1 MSPRHGEP
9 QRGKALLQSAFIYFA
24 IVFGVG
30 FLLGAVR
37 VPFLVPRLGQR
48 VAELLEMPLMAA
60 AIYWAAGWVVKRFGS
75 SMQARGWALCG
86 LLALALLLG
95 AEWLLAVALTG
106 RGVAEYIASR
116 DPVSGSVYLIL
127 LLVFAAM
134 PRLRQGRTIHTLS
147 A

>member
-1 MSPRHGEP
+1 MIARRIEP
-9 QRGKALLQSAFIYFA
+9 LRGKALLQSAFVYFA

-37 VPFLVPRLGQR
+37 VPLLVPHLGQR
-48 VAELLEMPLMAA
+48 VAELLEMPFMAA

-75 SMQARGWALCG
+75 SVQARGWALCG

-106 RGVAEYIASR
+106 RSVAEYIASR
-116 DPVSGSVYLIL
+116 DPVSGSVYLIM

-134 PRLRQGRTIHTLS
+134 PWLRHGRTIHSLGT
-147 A
+147 